1 MASADYT
8 ATSPEL
14 ATEGTGRPLLPGV
27 VRESLGFLREGS
39 RQRQWMGGGRF
50 TIACWVTS
58 SKSLD
63 LSEPT
68 FSVQQRQSRER
79 LVLQGW
85 SKWTVLDAIDM
96 WTKSMKRPGVKG
108 VMVLDGRYT
117 CLHICVY

>member
-1 MASADYT
+1 
-8 ATSPEL
+8 
-14 ATEGTGRPLLPGV
+14 
-27 VRESLGFLREGS
+27 
-39 RQRQWMGGGRF
+39 MGGGRF

-79 LVLQGW
+79 HVLQGW
-85 SKWTVLDAIDM
+85 TVLATIDM
-96 WTKSMKRPGVKG
+96 RTKSMKGSGVKG
-108 VMVLDGRYT
+108 VMVPDGRYI